1 MFIMFPAFSSF
12 PPVSMVLLFLNTVF
26 SMLGT
31 FFCCIIHLFLCT
43 SACAFVLMIQALKI
57 PGEVIQTGLQALGD
71 AIKGCLKCL
80 LNLLLQVLSDAV
92 SSLFDLLWKRIAEGS
107 STTFITMEE
116 VIANLRILSA
126 ELSKDLVQVFEG
138 LQQMFCKIV
147 EDLLKHYVD
156 AVKYALQNA

>member
-1 MFIMFPAFSSF
+1 
-12 PPVSMVLLFLNTVF
+12 
-26 SMLGT
+26 
-31 FFCCIIHLFLCT
+31 
-43 SACAFVLMIQALKI
+43 MIQALKI

-80 LNLLLQVLSDAV
+80 LNLLLQVLSDAA
-92 SSLFDLLWKRIAEGS
+92 SSLFDLLWKRIVEGS
-107 STTFITMEE
+107 STMFITMEE

-138 LQQMFCKIV
+138 LQQMLCKIV

-156 AVKYALQNA
+156 AVKYILQNA